1 MCVDF
6 DLLDFLNLLLLYVT
20 ATFFFFFFWVEKGIS
35 LKLNSKHRLS
45 TLPVTIQPMAIC
57 L

>member
-20 ATFFFFFFWVEKGIS
+20 ATFFFFLVEKGIS
-35 LKLNSKHRLS
+35 LELNSKHRLS

>member
-6 DLLDFLNLLLLYVT
+6 DLLDFFNLLLLYVT
-20 ATFFFFFFWVEKGIS
+20 VIFFFFFLVEKGIS